1 VIPQWIY
8 SLFSF
13 FLGSCIGSFLNV
25 VVYRIPAGQ
34 SILYP
39 PSRCPQC
46 GHPLAPYDNIPVLGW
61 LSLGGRCRYC
71 KTSIAI
77 RYPLVEAFTGF
88 LFTLIL
94 WRVGLSG
101 LTLGYWCLVSW
112 VLALALIDW
121 DTLTLPDSLTRSGLV
136 AGLVFQITW
145 GFWQTGHWSGALRS
159 GWESVQG
166 AVVGLWTFEI
176 LALVATI
183 VLRRPA
189 MGRGDIKLAAMIG
202 AWLGWAQV
210 FVCLFIASLLG
221 SVVVGSVVLGRWA
234 LSKAQAQRGSNSR
247 VTFRG
252 ESPHIPFGPFLAM
265 ATLLCALWGEQWL
278 GSYLQLLL

>member
-1 VIPQWIY
+1 M
-8 SLFSF
+8 
-13 FLGSCIGSFLNV
+13 
-25 VVYRIPAGQ
+25 
-34 SILYP
+34 
-39 PSRCPQC
+39 
-46 GHPLAPYDNIPVLGW
+46 
-61 LSLGGRCRYC
+61 
-71 KTSIAI
+71 
-77 RYPLVEAFTGF
+77 
-88 LFTLIL
+88 
-94 WRVGLSG
+94 
-101 LTLGYWCLVSW
+101 
-112 VLALALIDW
+112 
-121 DTLTLPDSLTRSGLV
+121 

-145 GFWQTGHWSGALRS
+145 GFWQTGHWSGALQS
-159 GWESVQG
+159 GWESLQG

-221 SVVVGSVVLGRWA
+221 SVVVGSVVVGRWA
-234 LSKAQAQRGSNSR
+234 LSKTQAQRGSESR
-247 VTFRG
+247 VSFRG

-278 GSYLQLLL
+278 GSYLQLLLE